1 MSAVAVD
8 VEHRRRG
15 LASRLVLAIAFHI
28 QQRGTRA
35 VLHAASSSLGA
46 IAACERLVFT
56 VRRVTRFAAVR
67 TPA

>member
-1 MSAVAVD
+1 
-8 VEHRRRG
+8 
-15 LASRLVLAIAFHI
+15 VLAIAFHI